1 MIQFQNQRLDAR
13 TNVDDGSLFR
23 AGGLIVRAFGRRDGG
38 HGMGWKG
45 RMPTDRRR
53 GEGCYRLEQPRCDQ
67 DWQAYHGIRR
77 KVFHLPPPD
86 EPISPHCH
94 PLLLFLED
102 QPIGAIQ
109 VDDLRNAAAALRLV
123 AIDPAWQGG
132 GHGRAML
139 ERAEQYVRELG
150 CSKAV
155 VYATPEAAGF
165 YQTVGYDEEDWDE
178 VCMGGIVQMLK
189 KLE

>member
-1 MIQFQNQRLDAR
+1 
-13 TNVDDGSLFR
+13 
-23 AGGLIVRAFGRRDGG
+23 
-38 HGMGWKG
+38 
-45 RMPTDRRR
+45 MPTDEPQEAN
-53 GEGCYRLEQPRCDQ
+53 GYRLQQPGCEQ
-67 DWQAYHGIRR
+67 DWHAYHGIRR
-77 KVFHLPPPD
+77 KVFHLPRPVEESSPD
-86 EPISPHCH
+86 CH

-109 VDDLRNAAAALRLV
+109 VDDLHNDAAALRLV
-123 AIDPAWQGG
+123 AIDPAFQGG

-139 ERAEQYVRELG
+139 EKAEQFVRELG

-189 KLE
+189 KLG

>member
-1 MIQFQNQRLDAR
+1 
-13 TNVDDGSLFR
+13 
-23 AGGLIVRAFGRRDGG
+23 
-38 HGMGWKG
+38 MGTSGKG
-45 RMPTDRRR
+45 RVPTDRPS
-53 GEGCYRLEQPRCDQ
+53 GGGSYRLDSPRCDQ

-77 KVFHLPPPD
+77 KVFNLPRPD
-86 EPISPHCH
+86 EAISPDCH

-102 QPIGAIQ
+102 KPIGAIQ

-123 AIDPAWQGG
+123 AIDPAFQGG

-139 ERAEQYVRELG
+139 ERAEQFVRDLG

-178 VCMGGIVQMLK
+178 ICMGGIVQMLK
-189 KLE
+189 KLD

>member
-1 MIQFQNQRLDAR
+1 MAVTGTSGKGKMPADRPLGACTYRLD
-13 TNVDDGSLFR
+13 
-23 AGGLIVRAFGRRDGG
+23 
-38 HGMGWKG
+38 
-45 RMPTDRRR
+45 
-53 GEGCYRLEQPRCDQ
+53 QPRCDQ
-67 DWQAYHGIRR
+67 DWQAYHNIRR
-77 KVFHLPPPD
+77 RVFHLPRPV
-86 EPISPHCH
+86 EEISPDCH

-132 GHGRAML
+132 GHGRVML
-139 ERAEQYVRELG
+139 QHAEQFVRALG
-150 CSKAV
+150 CSRAV

-189 KLE
+189 KLD

>member
-1 MIQFQNQRLDAR
+1 MPADGPSGGRIYRLD
-13 TNVDDGSLFR
+13 S
-23 AGGLIVRAFGRRDGG
+23 
-38 HGMGWKG
+38 
-45 RMPTDRRR
+45 
-53 GEGCYRLEQPRCDQ
+53 PRCDQ

-77 KVFHLPPPD
+77 RVFHLPRPV
-86 EPISPHCH
+86 EEISPDCH
-94 PLLLFLED
+94 ALLLFLED

-123 AIDPAWQGG
+123 AIDPPFQGG

-139 ERAEQYVRELG
+139 ERAEQYVRALG
-150 CSKAV
+150 CSRAV

-165 YQTVGYDEEDWDE
+165 YQSAGYDEEDWDE

-189 KLE
+189 VLG

>member
-1 MIQFQNQRLDAR
+1 MTVMGTDGKGNMPADQPPGACHYRLD
-13 TNVDDGSLFR
+13 S
-23 AGGLIVRAFGRRDGG
+23 
-38 HGMGWKG
+38 
-45 RMPTDRRR
+45 
-53 GEGCYRLEQPRCDQ
+53 PRCDQ

-77 KVFHLPPPD
+77 RVFHLPRPD
-86 EPISPHCH
+86 EAISPDCH

-139 ERAEQYVRELG
+139 ERAEQFVRDLG

-155 VYATPEAAGF
+155 VYATPEAAGS
-165 YQTVGYDEEDWDE
+165 TRPLAMTKRIGMRSAWAES
-178 VCMGGIVQMLK
+178 CRC
-189 KLE
+189 

>member
-1 MIQFQNQRLDAR
+1 MVVAM
-13 TNVDDGSLFR
+13 VDMEKFR
-23 AGGLIVRAFGRRDGG
+23 NGRV
-38 HGMGWKG
+38 
-45 RMPTDRRR
+45 PTDRPK
-53 GEGCYRLEQPRCDQ
+53 GGGCYRLDSPHCDQ
-67 DWQAYHGIRR
+67 DWRAYHGIRR
-77 KVFHLPPPD
+77 KVFHLPRPD
-86 EPISPHCH
+86 DAIGSECH

-109 VDDLRNAAAALRLV
+109 VDDLGNAAAALRLV

-139 ERAEQYVRELG
+139 ERAEQFVRDLG

-155 VYATPEAAGF
+155 VYSTPEAAGF
-165 YQTVGYDEEDWDE
+165 YQTAGYDEEDWDE

-189 KLE
+189 KLG